1 MNLADISWEECKEH
15 LAREDRIIL
24 PIGATEA
31 HGRHLGLG
39 CDHLLAEAIA
49 RAAGD
54 WTGVI
59 VAPVLAYGMSYHLT
73 QFAGTLSLAPATLM
87 HVLEDLLRSL
97 YSHGFRRVLVV
108 NGHGGNNAPLN
119 SAVIDVAN
127 ELPGLRV
134 KNLTWWTEPA
144 IAQLVD
150 EAAGVQRGTHAST
163 HETAFL
169 MAVKPDAVKMERLA
183 KRDAPVE
190 PSREMITAEAFAQKY
205 PDSVMGLAP
214 SQATPELGR
223 KIFERSVELCV
234 QELENW

>member
-1 MNLADISWEECKEH
+1 MNLADISWEECKEY
-15 LAREDRIIL
+15 LAHEDRVIL

-39 CDHLLAEAIA
+39 CDHLLADAIA

-54 WTGVI
+54 RTGVMA
-59 VAPVLAYGMSYHLT
+59 APVLAYGMSYHLT
-73 QFAGTLSLAPATLM
+73 EFAGTLSLAPATLTS
-87 HVLEDLLRSL
+87 VLEDLLRSL
-97 YSHGFRRVLVV
+97 YSHGFRRVMVV

-144 IAQLVD
+144 IAQMV
-150 EAAGVQRGTHAST
+150 EEVAGTQRGTHAST

-169 MAVKPDAVKMERLA
+169 MAVKPEAIKMNRMA
-183 KRDAPVE
+183 NHDAPVE
-190 PSREMITAEAFAQKY
+190 PSRELTTAQDFAKIY

-214 SQATPELGR
+214 SKATPELGQ
-223 KIFERSVELCV
+223 KIFEKSIELCV

>member
-1 MNLADISWEECKEH
+1 MNLADISWEECKEY
-15 LAREDRIIL
+15 LVREDRIIL

-54 WTGVI
+54 RMGVI

-73 QFAGTLSLAPATLM
+73 EFAGTLSLAPATLM

-214 SQATPELGR
+214 SQATPALGR

>member
-1 MNLADISWEECKEH
+1 MNLADISWEACKEY
-15 LAREDRIIL
+15 LARQDRIIL

-54 WTGVI
+54 RTGI
-59 VAPVLAYGMSYHLT
+59 PVAPVLAYGMSYHLT
-73 QFAGTLSLAPATLM
+73 EFAGTLSLMPATLM

-127 ELPGLRV
+127 ELPELRA

-150 EAAGVQRGTHAST
+150 EAAGAQRGTHAST

-169 MAVKPDAVKMERLA
+169 MAVKPEAVKIERLA

-214 SQATPELGR
+214 SQATPELGQ
-223 KIFERSVELCV
+223 KIFEISVELCV

>member
-1 MNLADISWEECKEH
+1 MNLADLSWEEC
-15 LAREDRIIL
+15 REYLGRDDRIVL

-54 WTGVI
+54 RTGVL

-73 QFAGTLSLAPATLM
+73 EFPGTLSLAPATLM
-87 HVLEDLLRSL
+87 RVLEDLLRSL
-97 YSHGFRRVLVV
+97 YSHGFRRVVFV

-119 SAVIDVAN
+119 SAVVSVAN

-144 IAQLVD
+144 VAQLVD
-150 EAAGVQRGTHAST
+150 EAAGTQRGTHAST

-169 MAVKPDAVKMERLA
+169 MAVKPEAVKMARLA

-190 PSREMITAEAFAQKY
+190 ALRELITAKAFAQKY

-214 SQATPELGR
+214 SKATPELGQ
-223 KIFERSVELCV
+223 KIFEISVGLCV